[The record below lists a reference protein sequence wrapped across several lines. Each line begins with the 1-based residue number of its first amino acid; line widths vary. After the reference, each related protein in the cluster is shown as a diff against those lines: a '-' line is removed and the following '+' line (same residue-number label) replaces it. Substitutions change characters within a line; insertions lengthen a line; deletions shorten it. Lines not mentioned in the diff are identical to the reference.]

1 MNKEAIKEY
10 LLDGDFSEVEE
21 MEYPGGALV
30 LRAFYDF
37 DEDEIKAA
45 RAYSCDESDYEEE
58 SKEWFEEF
66 FLPYLSDIAVDNVGQ
81 TLEEVME
88 NFEIRAQFISYEIDM
103 NNYGY
108 NEFILAFSNKEDMDI
123 EEILE
128 EIGL

>member
-1 MNKEAIKEY
+1 
-10 LLDGDFSEVEE
+10 
-21 MEYPGGALV
+21 
-30 LRAFYDF
+30 
-37 DEDEIKAA
+37 
-45 RAYSCDESDYEEE
+45 
-58 SKEWFEEF
+58 
-66 FLPYLSDIAVDNVGQ
+66 VDNVGQ

>member
-1 MNKEAIKEY
+1 MNKDAIKEY
-10 LLDGDFSEVEE
+10 LLDSDFSEVEE
-21 MEYPGGALV
+21 MEYPGEAV
-30 LRAFYDF
+30 VFRAFYDF

-45 RAYSCDESDYEEE
+45 RAYSNDESDYEEE

-88 NFEIRAQFISYEIDM
+88 NFEIMAQFISYEIDM

-108 NEFILAFSNKEDMDI
+108 NEFILAFSHNEDMDI